1 MYKHTY
7 TSTAERYL
15 LDEKLQEHVISNVNV
30 FLKKIE
36 LSLIYTAYP
45 KINEEILNEQYED
58 FEQLR
63 VSYKNALIKERIKEI
78 NLDNYEN
85 LILSLDESTSKKI
98 LISLYEYYLREE
110 MIEYTDFWSIDEVK
124 KVKKEKIEQN
134 FKSFLIENDEN
145 DYIDEFDK
153 DVKKIFANNEMTK
166 ELYLNRPTYFLLYRV
181 RNNIL
186 REVGKKICS
195 EKHIRNMIKDI
206 NKKYRELYVR
216 QYNEVNYNKISM
228 FEEMKK
234 DIFQHIEEGFLENIR
249 NGKVVNIGNELAN
262 KFKEEL
268 KKDEQYD
275 KLISKYMYE
284 ITNKD
289 GFEILEEK
297 CMEFQQKYSEVSS
310 KYIDEKTKINEN
322 WLKDDLKTF
331 LLYCTAKYIIESDEN
346 NSTDISKDRL
356 KKIEED
362 VLKLIKT
369 EYFSKAKYDVFVKI
383 KNIELDQNEKIKIS
397 NVTFIKNKEL
407 KDNLER
413 YLKHNSSRFEKDFFK
428 NEEENEQELF
438 AMVEDIETYKRDCDF
453 LEQIAQEKINDIINV
468 IYFYT
473 ARDETKNY
481 KISERK
487 LIVEQGTDYRLIRHS
502 HASGIFN
509 IQLKG
514 SEWLNNIFDKCF
526 DYRLKNILNSIN
538 EYNTLNKERNEHSD
552 RLIDLNK
559 SLLQQNTLYESART
573 MSILIAG
580 TNIFKYNVKYLY
592 LRFWLIE
599 DYIELFDKK
608 LPYDDFIMERFLNF
622 YKRAINIIFS
632 YSDIKDVNLQKELQ
646 QWILKIF
653 PNNYIYKEE
662 KENE

>member
-1 MYKHTY
+1 M
-7 TSTAERYL
+7 
-15 LDEKLQEHVISNVNV
+15 
-30 FLKKIE
+30 
-36 LSLIYTAYP
+36 
-45 KINEEILNEQYED
+45 
-58 FEQLR
+58 
-63 VSYKNALIKERIKEI
+63 
-78 NLDNYEN
+78 
-85 LILSLDESTSKKI
+85 
-98 LISLYEYYLREE
+98 
-110 MIEYTDFWSIDEVK
+110 
-124 KVKKEKIEQN
+124 
-134 FKSFLIENDEN
+134 
-145 DYIDEFDK
+145 
-153 DVKKIFANNEMTK
+153 
-166 ELYLNRPTYFLLYRV
+166 
-181 RNNIL
+181 
-186 REVGKKICS
+186 
-195 EKHIRNMIKDI
+195 
-206 NKKYRELYVR
+206 
-216 QYNEVNYNKISM
+216 
-228 FEEMKK
+228 
-234 DIFQHIEEGFLENIR
+234 
-249 NGKVVNIGNELAN
+249 
-262 KFKEEL
+262 
-268 KKDEQYD
+268 
-275 KLISKYMYE
+275 
-284 ITNKD
+284 
-289 GFEILEEK
+289 
-297 CMEFQQKYSEVSS
+297 
-310 KYIDEKTKINEN
+310 
-322 WLKDDLKTF
+322 
-331 LLYCTAKYIIESDEN
+331 
-346 NSTDISKDRL
+346 
-356 KKIEED
+356 
-362 VLKLIKT
+362 
-369 EYFSKAKYDVFVKI
+369 
-383 KNIELDQNEKIKIS
+383 
-397 NVTFIKNKEL
+397 
-407 KDNLER
+407 
-413 YLKHNSSRFEKDFFK
+413 KHNSSRFEKDFFK